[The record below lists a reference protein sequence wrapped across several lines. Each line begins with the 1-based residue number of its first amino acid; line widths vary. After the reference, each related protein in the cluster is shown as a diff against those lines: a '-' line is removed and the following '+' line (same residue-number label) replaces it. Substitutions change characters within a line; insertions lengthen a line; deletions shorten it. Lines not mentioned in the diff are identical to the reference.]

1 MSRVASTMK
10 TEAVSPSPVF
20 DKCYRYRDAER
31 ARQVRLYPFFRALD
45 SGSDPEVTIEG
56 LRMIM
61 LGSNNYL
68 GLANDPRVKEAAVAA
83 VRKYGSSC
91 AGSRLLNGTLDLHV
105 RLEERLAEFVRQPA
119 AVTFT
124 TGYQVNLGTLSCL
137 VGKGDT
143 VYLDKLD
150 HACII
155 DGARLSFGHVCKFK
169 HSDPVDLKRQ
179 LDRKSTRL
187 NSSHLVISYAVFCL
201 KKKT

>member
-1 MSRVASTMK
+1 MLYFFFFSSRRRHTRCS
-10 TEAVSPSPVF
+10 
-20 DKCYRYRDAER
+20 RDWSSD
-31 ARQVRLYPFFRALD
+31 VCSSDL

-169 HSDPVDLKRQ
+169 HSDHADLKRQ
-179 LDRKSTRL
+179 LKNDDG
-187 NSSHLVISYAVFCL
+187 
-201 KKKT
+201 